1 VNLKEQLFLECKD
14 FISKKRLVI
23 ENVISEIETSLQ
35 SETKSSAGDKHETER
50 AMLQLEREKV
60 GHQLAEINKQ
70 EELLSKIDISQ
81 TNAIVGLGSVVITTE
96 ASYFIAIGVGE
107 IKVDNQKFY
116 VVSSKAPI
124 SQVLLGKGA
133 GENLVFRDRKFKII
147 NLI

>member
-1 VNLKEQLFLECKD
+1 
-14 FISKKRLVI
+14 
-23 ENVISEIETSLQ
+23 
-35 SETKSSAGDKHETER
+35 
-50 AMLQLEREKV
+50 
-60 GHQLAEINKQ
+60 
-70 EELLSKIDISQ
+70 
-81 TNAIVGLGSVVITTE
+81 VGLGSVVITTE

-124 SQVLLGKGA
+124 SQVLLGKRA